1 VGAEKL
7 KTGAKA
13 LAPYILRTL
22 KSWQHRVATKLTR
35 ISAPKV
41 QGKII

>member
-1 VGAEKL
+1 VCAEKL
-7 KTGAKA
+7 KAGVNT

-35 ISAPKV
+35 ISAPNV